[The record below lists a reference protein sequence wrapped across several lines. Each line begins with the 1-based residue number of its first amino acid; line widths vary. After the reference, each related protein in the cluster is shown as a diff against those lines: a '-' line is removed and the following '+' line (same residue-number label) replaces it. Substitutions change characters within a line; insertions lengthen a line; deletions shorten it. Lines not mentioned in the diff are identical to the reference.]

1 MTRRYSL
8 NSKIDALNQIDH
20 FDGDVAL
27 VSNTVAIP
35 TRTLQNW
42 LRQEDDLRRRY
53 RQRQIRQRERLKVN
67 LQLEM
72 LERGKSIL
80 AQMDDETLEKA
91 PLNQLAAALSS
102 LVSQAL
108 KLEEVIGD
116 IDEAEERVIRHEFF
130 YDAQVQDA
138 PPWAGASAGSPRA
151 VQGGRLREALGQN
164 GAGQNDAAASGIG
177 GAETG
182 LVAGADLLDGE
193 PGLARLED
201 KRQVS

>member
-130 YDAQVQDA
+130 YDGQVQDA

>member
-27 VSNTVAIP
+27 VSNVVAIP
-35 TRTLQNW
+35 SRTLQNW
-42 LRQEDDLRRRY
+42 LRKEDELRRRY
-53 RQRQIRQRERLKVN
+53 RQRQNRQRERLKVN

-91 PLNQLAAALSS
+91 PLNQLATALSS

-130 YDAQVQDA
+130 YDGQVQDA

-164 GAGQNDAAASGIG
+164 GAGQNGGDSSGIG

>member
-53 RQRQIRQRERLKVN
+53 RQRQNRQRERLKVN

-130 YDAQVQDA
+130 YDGQVQDA

>member
-27 VSNTVAIP
+27 VSNAAAIP
-35 TRTLQNW
+35 SRTLQNW

-130 YDAQVQDA
+130 YDGQVQDA

>member
-27 VSNTVAIP
+27 VSNAAAIP
-35 TRTLQNW
+35 SRTLQNW

-91 PLNQLAAALSS
+91 PLNQLATALSS
-102 LVSQAL
+102 LVS
-108 KLEEVIGD
+108 
-116 IDEAEERVIRHEFF
+116 
-130 YDAQVQDA
+130 
-138 PPWAGASAGSPRA
+138 PS
-151 VQGGRLREALGQN
+151 
-164 GAGQNDAAASGIG
+164 
-177 GAETG
+177 AETG
-182 LVAGADLLDGE
+182 GGNW
-193 PGLARLED
+193 RH
-201 KRQVS
+201 R